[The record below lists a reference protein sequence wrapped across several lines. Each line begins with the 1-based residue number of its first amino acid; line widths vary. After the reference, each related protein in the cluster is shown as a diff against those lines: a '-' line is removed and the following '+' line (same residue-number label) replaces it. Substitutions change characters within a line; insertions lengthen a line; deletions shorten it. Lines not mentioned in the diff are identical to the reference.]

1 MTTATYTCSERCYN
15 EIALQWFTGISPN
28 SSAVTD
34 LRSIAQTCL
43 ADGGRAVLSARGL
56 CEAWLKEHYSE
67 DGCQQNWQGYPA
79 KPEAGTAPASG
90 LSVVP
95 NPTTDAV
102 RIRLMGTKGS
112 AERKV
117 EVLSMDGQRV
127 YSANLSVETL
137 DLELSVRGWP
147 AGVYAVRILDGK
159 ETISRTFVVQTR

>member
-1 MTTATYTCSERCYN
+1 
-15 EIALQWFTGISPN
+15 
-28 SSAVTD
+28 
-34 LRSIAQTCL
+34 
-43 ADGGRAVLSARGL
+43 
-56 CEAWLKEHYSE
+56 
-67 DGCQQNWQGYPA
+67 
-79 KPEAGTAPASG
+79 
-90 LSVVP
+90 
-95 NPTTDAV
+95 
-102 RIRLMGTKGS
+102 MGTKGS